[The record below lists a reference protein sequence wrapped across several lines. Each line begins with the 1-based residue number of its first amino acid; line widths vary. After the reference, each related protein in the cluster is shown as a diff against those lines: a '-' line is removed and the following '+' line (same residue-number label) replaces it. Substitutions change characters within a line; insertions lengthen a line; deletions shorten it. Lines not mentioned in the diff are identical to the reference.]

1 MPEIIIN
8 AIYYSFNYFCFQAN
22 FEQICMHA
30 LMTFSEKLVLMRS
43 VVLDL

>member
-1 MPEIIIN
+1 MQFIIPLIT
-8 AIYYSFNYFCFQAN
+8 FVFQAN

-30 LMTFSEKLVLMRS
+30 LMTFFEKLVLMRS